1 MDPNWLNALVAL
13 ATFLTLLT
21 SILIGYLFRLSKELS
36 NYKTHVAEKYV
47 TKPEM
52 KDLTER
58 LERQMQKGFDRIYN
72 VLNNKR
78 DAP

>member
-1 MDPNWLNALVAL
+1 MP
-13 ATFLTLLT
+13 
-21 SILIGYLFRLSKELS
+21 KELS